1 MDLNSTASRSLP
13 VPTVDRIIARND
25 LDTFGYCIVRD
36 ALSPDQLEL
45 LRARVV
51 AQAAGEVAAGLDW
64 RDSGT
69 NQRVWMLVN
78 KGQAFRD
85 LILHPLVDEMMGH
98 LLGKDFL
105 LSSATANIAAPG
117 SEPMYLHTD
126 QGYVPFATAKPLVAN
141 IAWMLDEFTEENGG
155 TRLGPRSH
163 MREEWTVDQT
173 TPTLAAAGPAG
184 SALVFDG
191 RLIHGTGANQTI
203 ATLRHAILTYFCRPF
218 IRQQEN
224 FFLGLDSELETP
236 DNAPLLKRL
245 GYTIQHGLGRV
256 EKPTQTGVLSRTMAP
271 VGPLDA
277 QGQPIV
283 C

>member
-1 MDLNSTASRSLP
+1 MDLNSIASRSLP
-13 VPTVDRIIARND
+13 EPTVDRNVALTD
-25 LDTFGYCIVRD
+25 LDTFGYCIIRD
-36 ALSPDQLEL
+36 ALAPKQLAL
-45 LRARVV
+45 LRDRVV
-51 AQAAGEVAAGLDW
+51 AQAAGEVVAGLDW

-85 LILHPLVDEMMGH
+85 LVLHPLVNDMMGH

-117 SEPMYLHTD
+117 SDPMYLHTD

-141 IAWMLDEFTEENGG
+141 IAWMLDDFTEENGG
-155 TRLGPRSH
+155 TRLGPGSH
-163 MREEWTVDQT
+163 VREDWAVDQA

-203 ATLRHAILTYFCRPF
+203 GTLRHAILTYYCRPF

-224 FFLGLDSELETP
+224 FFLGLDPELETP

-245 GYTIQHGLGRV
+245 GYTIQHGLGRL
-256 EKPTQTGVLSRTMAP
+256 EKPTQTGVLSRAIAP

-277 QGQPIV
+277 QGRPLAG
-283 C
+283 

>member
-1 MDLNSTASRSLP
+1 MDLNSKANRSVP
-13 VPTVDRIIARND
+13 KPTVDRSVALSD

-36 ALSPDQLEL
+36 ALSPDQIEL

-51 AQAAGEVAAGLDW
+51 AQAAGEVVAGLDW

-85 LILHPLVDEMMGH
+85 LVLHPLVDEMMSH

-155 TRLGPRSH
+155 TRLSPRSH
-163 MREEWTVDQT
+163 TREEWTVDQT

-191 RLIHGTGANQTI
+191 RLIHGTGANQTSS
-203 ATLRHAILTYFCRPF
+203 TLRHAILTYFCRPF

-224 FFLGLDSELETP
+224 FFLGLDSQHETP
-236 DNAPLLKRL
+236 ENAALLRRL
-245 GYTIQHGLGRV
+245 GYTIQHGLGRL
-256 EKPTQTGVLSRTMAP
+256 EKPTQTGVLSRAITP

-277 QGQPIV
+277 QGRPLV
-283 C
+283 L